1 MSEAVPATA
10 GGLLKAAR
18 EKQGIHIAALAAAI
32 KVTPRKLEALEADR
46 YGDLPDMTFVRALA
60 KTVCRSLKI
69 EAEPVLALL
78 PHQADSG
85 TALAQVST
93 GLNQPFRERPARGD
107 PPDWAVLQK
116 PVLWGAGAVL
126 LAALVVYLLPE
137 RALDRLTGAERSAAG
152 NAGEI
157 VGAAATGASGVVNE
171 VIEAASAAIETV
183 HSVPSAAEQ
192 GASQL
197 SSAPGTSTTILNTPV
212 PPVPPTTP
220 ATTAPAAVPSPAA
233 SAAVA
238 AARPAASVPA
248 ATSPTTPSPTA
259 PAAGALVL
267 RASAES
273 WVEVRDRAGK
283 VLLSR
288 TLQPGETVGVDG
300 EIPLKATIGNA
311 AGTQVTFRGQPVDTS
326 TTRDNVARLELK

>member
-1 MSEAVPATA
+1 MSEAVAPTA

-18 EKQGIHIAALAAAI
+18 EKQGIHIAALAASI

-46 YGDLPDMTFVRALA
+46 YGELPDMTFVRALA
-60 KTVCRSLKI
+60 KTVCRSLRI

-78 PHQADSG
+78 PHQTDSG

-93 GLNQPFRERPARGD
+93 GLNQPFRERPSRSD

-152 NAGEI
+152 SAGEV
-157 VGAAATGASGVVNE
+157 VGAAANGASGVVNE

-183 HSVPSAAEQ
+183 HSVPSPAEQ
-192 GASQL
+192 GASAVVAG
-197 SSAPGTSTTILNTPV
+197 STPAPNTSTSTITTVV
-212 PPVPPTTP
+212 PPSTP
-220 ATTAPAAVPSPAA
+220 AAPAA

-238 AARPAASVPA
+238 ATRPAASAPA
-248 ATSPTTPSPTA
+248 AVADPTA

-267 RASAES
+267 RATAQS

-300 EIPLKATIGNA
+300 DIPLKATIGNA

>member
-1 MSEAVPATA
+1 MSEAVAATA

-93 GLNQPFRERPARGD
+93 GLNQPFRERPSRGD

-137 RALDRLTGAERSAAG
+137 RALDRLSGSDGAVVG
-152 NAGEI
+152 PAGEV

-183 HSVPSAAEQ
+183 HSVPAGVEQ
-192 GASQL
+192 GASPGATGAA
-197 SSAPGTSTTILNTPV
+197 SAPAVALPGSAPAAAV
-212 PPVPPTTP
+212 ATP
-220 ATTAPAAVPSPAA
+220 ATPAPPA
-233 SAAVA
+233 SAVA
-238 AARPAASVPA
+238 A
-248 ATSPTTPSPTA
+248 TA
-259 PAAGALVL
+259 PPAGALVL
-267 RASAES
+267 RATAQS

-300 EIPLKATIGNA
+300 DIPLKATIGNA

>member
-1 MSEAVPATA
+1 MSEAVAATA

-18 EKQGIHIAALAAAI
+18 EKQGIHIAALAASI

-46 YGDLPDMTFVRALA
+46 YGELPDMTFVRALA

-93 GLNQPFRERPARGD
+93 GLNQPFRERPSRSD

-137 RALDRLTGAERSAAG
+137 RALDRLAGADSSVTGP
-152 NAGEI
+152 AGEI

-192 GASQL
+192 GASQAGGL
-197 SSAPGTSTTILNTPV
+197 PNTSTTVLSTPV
-212 PPVPPTTP
+212 TPATPSASAPAAATPSP
-220 ATTAPAAVPSPAA
+220 ATTATAGA
-233 SAAVA
+233 SAPAVA
-238 AARPAASVPA
+238 GAA
-248 ATSPTTPSPTA
+248 A
-259 PAAGALVL
+259 PAAGSLVL

-273 WVEVRDRAGK
+273 WVEVRDRSGK

-300 EIPLKATIGNA
+300 DIPLKATIGNA